1 MDWNALKNKALDY
14 SVKALDAS
22 SKALEKW
29 REYAEKA
36 KETSK
41 DITEKAKEVSAKV
54 QEKKEEITEKIEQ
67 VKEDVSNKKEAVIE
81 KFEEVK
87 ENIADKKEEIT
98 WESKSFFEKAKEMWS
113 KAMDSTTWVLG
124 KAAPT
129 LKIVA
134 DFEKIKDDKVL
145 ALLFLKKDNEE
156 SKSLQLTM
164 PLIMKN
170 VWINGVTFR
179 TVDIED
185 SLEVATKFNIE
196 SAPAL
201 LVFEKWE
208 QKKKTTDIEE
218 IKKYFKDFLI

>member
-29 REYAEKA
+29 KEYA
-36 KETSK
+36 
-41 DITEKAKEVSAKV
+41 EKAKEVSAKV

-67 VKEDVSNKKEAVIE
+67 VKEDVSNKKEEVKE

-98 WESKSFFEKAKEMWS
+98 WESKSFFDKAKEMWS
-113 KAMDSTTWVLG
+113 KAMDTTTWVLS
-124 KAAPT
+124 KAAPA

-134 DFEKIKDDKVL
+134 DYEKIKDDKIL
-145 ALLFLKKDNEE
+145 AILFLKKDNEE
-156 SKSLQLTM
+156 SKNLQLTI

-185 SLEVATKFNIE
+185 SQEIATKFNIE
-196 SAPAL
+196 SVPAL
-201 LVFEKWE
+201 IVFEKWE
-208 QKKKTTDIEE
+208 EKKKTTNIEE
-218 IKKYFKDFLI
+218 MKKYFKDFLI

>member
-22 SKALEKW
+22 SKALEKGK
-29 REYAEKA
+29 EYA
-36 KETSK
+36 
-41 DITEKAKEVSAKV
+41 EKAKEVSAKV

-67 VKEDVSNKKEAVIE
+67 VKEDVSNKKEEVKE

-98 WESKSFFEKAKEMWS
+98 GESKSFFDKAKEMGS
-113 KAMDSTTWVLG
+113 KAMDTTTGVLS
-124 KAAPT
+124 KAAPA

-134 DFEKIKDDKVL
+134 DYEKIKDDKIL
-145 ALLFLKKDNEE
+145 AILFLKKDNEE
-156 SKSLQLTM
+156 SKNLQLTI

-185 SLEVATKFNIE
+185 SQEIATKFNIE
-196 SAPAL
+196 SVPAL
-201 LVFEKWE
+201 IVFEKGE
-208 QKKKTTDIEE
+208 EKKKTTNIEE
-218 IKKYFKDFLI
+218 MKKYFKDFLI